1 MYVGMGISKDNKI
14 LKNDLAN
21 KNLIIKELQNKMN
34 NFIKEFQNI
43 IQINLN
49 NINEENKSSERNEVD
64 DAFNISLGDNL
75 NINVGNI
82 KNKNILISNDSNKTK
97 PSSKLNLKIGKNK
110 DFNEEFLENYDKF
123 SPSWRREPDKMMQRK
138 GNKK

>member
-1 MYVGMGISKDNKI
+1 MENITKDNKT

-21 KNLIIKELQNKMN
+21 KDLVIKELQNKMN
-34 NFIKEFQNI
+34 DFIKEFKNI
-43 IQINLN
+43 NKINLN
-49 NINEENKSSERNEVD
+49 NEENKSSERNEDD

-75 NINVGNI
+75 NINVENI
-82 KNKNILISNDSNKTK
+82 KNKNILINNDSNKTK
-97 PSSKLNLKIGKNK
+97 PSSKLNLNIGKNK

-123 SPSWRREPDKMMQRK
+123 SPSWRREADRMMQRK

>member
-1 MYVGMGISKDNKI
+1 MENITKDNKT

-21 KNLIIKELQNKMN
+21 KDLVIKELQNKMN
-34 NFIKEFQNI
+34 DFINKFKNI
-43 IQINLN
+43 NKINLN
-49 NINEENKSSERNEVD
+49 NEENKSSERNEDD

-75 NINVGNI
+75 NINVENI
-82 KNKNILISNDSNKTK
+82 KNKNILINNDSNKTK
-97 PSSKLNLKIGKNK
+97 PSSKLNLNIGKNK

-123 SPSWRREPDKMMQRK
+123 SPSWRREADRMMQRK